1 MGMAKVATYPKPVVR
16 KVKGQSLWRVK
27 YCSDMANAIY
37 YRDFY
42 FWNEAIAFATGR

>member
-1 MGMAKVATYPKPVVR
+1 MGMAVVATYPKPVVR
-16 KVKGQSLWRVK
+16 KIKHNNVWRVK

-42 FWNEAIAFATGR
+42 FWHEAIKFATGS